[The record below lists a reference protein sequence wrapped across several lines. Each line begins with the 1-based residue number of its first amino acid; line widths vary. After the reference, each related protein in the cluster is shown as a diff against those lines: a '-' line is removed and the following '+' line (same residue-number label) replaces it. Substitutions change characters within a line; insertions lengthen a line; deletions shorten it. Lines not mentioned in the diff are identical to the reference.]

1 MLTMNIDEI
10 DAATLMPLETPPLKV
25 SRPVAACSRC
35 RNAKIKCD
43 GKLPACSSCEKNGR
57 AAECTSTNDQFA
69 RGKERSYVSTLETR
83 IDKLQA
89 RLEEA
94 KARKPSVVSIPDDET
109 AVPSRRQ
116 SYNVP
121 ALEHSSTGGSRAQRR
136 KEASAI
142 DDLVSDFGFLSV
154 NATARDFY
162 GFTSAMSYARLILSA
177 CSKDPL
183 PSGTTKELPPR
194 YAAASLI
201 QHYLNNVFTLVP
213 VFEEASFY
221 GSVDNT
227 YAQDTR
233 KADPFDH
240 WVVRMV
246 LAIASA
252 SMSEQRGDQH
262 YLEGIGH
269 VCAALSH
276 AEGVLNPGSISSV
289 QALVMLT
296 EYAMLDPHHFD
307 SWSLIGA
314 ASRAMVDL
322 GLHTDP
328 PKGTPMTKG
337 KLDLRRRVFWCV
349 YVLDRSTSLVQTRA
363 FSFNDDSVR
372 VKIPFTKA
380 PAVLPASTNKP
391 GLQKPWVQSH
401 EQALDLIHL
410 RQIQSGWYTDL
421 FQSGRTTWDEP
432 YHYLWQT
439 CEAMRKWFE
448 NISVT
453 TNPSMR
459 AFFELELLY
468 SYIYVL
474 SPSPR
479 VPAISP
485 FAAKLIFEYCIRYA
499 DLMLRLIDD
508 ANYTPPLTF
517 YDAMRVYM
525 TGRQFLD
532 VLQHNTDPLLNGHI
546 PPHPEVKPTTAP
558 PPAMPVVNLPPGD
571 TLQRFNTI
579 RSIHCVKQIS
589 ECLAKF
595 GMRWGYMSW
604 NQRYQSEAASMLE
617 TLHLRLREFDGIV
630 AARRPSMW
638 HASSSASSVTS
649 SSAAS
654 QAYRSPQSLTSS
666 SAVHRQPSI
675 TAHHM
680 ASFGDSGPAPQVT
693 PPLYYHQ
700 QAPSQQPPMQPWE
713 TQTSFFE
720 PSGGQAFSFGQ
731 PVSQPGRSSAH
742 GNPNLQFAN
751 WGGYGGASSVP
762 DTLDEENAVQQNARG
777 QLYSQQACVGDS
789 DTSPSSRSLVLP
801 NEAVPAT
808 GSRPPQQANQQLQPS
823 EDSSSSQALYIGSAR
838 RMTSIQ
844 QQPDPQIMPSSADSS
859 SSQALYIR
867 PRPRPRQRPINL
879 RRLVPSVPRMNESS
893 PGRRHHTIRSG
904 LMDHRTSAVRSN
916 QRPRELLQEGINIM
930 EARHQ
935 ARLATIESESGTNSP
950 LDEEKDPIDRSYAS
964 NTALQSEQMRTLRE
978 GQRQMETQLND
989 SSSGP
994 ESEGLMMIPQ
1004 RNVRNEQVNLGTYA
1018 HSPLRHVQN
1027 ANDVPGGRAGST
1039 EMPSS
1044 IDYFDL
1050 PPDPP
1055 LPQKR
1060 KASMQDHYLE
1070 FQDCAPS
1077 PELPRDL
1084 GKAAQHE
1091 PTSST
1096 RVLRSPKM
1104 RKMRKKDQTPKPLL
1118 AEGEAGPS
1126 RAFDGAAWESSDE
1139 AADDELPTEG
1149 WEQNDGTRDLEDEIW
1164 FPNTAAAATT
1174 SQQAPPL
1181 PHTTSQPIAP
1191 APGDLP
1197 QTSSNLLFPA
1207 PSTTPSFH
1215 AIPPPNPFLP
1225 AEPNQPPPHY
1235 PNFTTYPGLGWMCT
1249 TCHLITQSPSLH
1261 SSNGDWCFDVLGPDP
1276 LSHPARVL
1284 RSWAPLRPRRPSGML
1299 SWEGKGGVGAG
1310 EDASREGGGD
1320 GRVLVWDWAFGGVG

>member
-1 MLTMNIDEI
+1 
-10 DAATLMPLETPPLKV
+10 
-25 SRPVAACSRC
+25 
-35 RNAKIKCD
+35 
-43 GKLPACSSCEKNGR
+43 
-57 AAECTSTNDQFA
+57 
-69 RGKERSYVSTLETR
+69 
-83 IDKLQA
+83 
-89 RLEEA
+89 
-94 KARKPSVVSIPDDET
+94 
-109 AVPSRRQ
+109 
-116 SYNVP
+116 
-121 ALEHSSTGGSRAQRR
+121 
-136 KEASAI
+136 
-142 DDLVSDFGFLSV
+142 
-154 NATARDFY
+154 
-162 GFTSAMSYARLILSA
+162 
-177 CSKDPL
+177 
-183 PSGTTKELPPR
+183 
-194 YAAASLI
+194 
-201 QHYLNNVFTLVP
+201 
-213 VFEEASFY
+213 
-221 GSVDNT
+221 
-227 YAQDTR
+227 
-233 KADPFDH
+233 
-240 WVVRMV
+240 
-246 LAIASA
+246 
-252 SMSEQRGDQH
+252 
-262 YLEGIGH
+262 
-269 VCAALSH
+269 
-276 AEGVLNPGSISSV
+276 
-289 QALVMLT
+289 
-296 EYAMLDPHHFD
+296 
-307 SWSLIGA
+307 
-314 ASRAMVDL
+314 
-322 GLHTDP
+322 
-328 PKGTPMTKG
+328 
-337 KLDLRRRVFWCV
+337 
-349 YVLDRSTSLVQTRA
+349 
-363 FSFNDDSVR
+363 
-372 VKIPFTKA
+372 
-380 PAVLPASTNKP
+380 
-391 GLQKPWVQSH
+391 
-401 EQALDLIHL
+401 
-410 RQIQSGWYTDL
+410 
-421 FQSGRTTWDEP
+421 
-432 YHYLWQT
+432 
-439 CEAMRKWFE
+439 
-448 NISVT
+448 
-453 TNPSMR
+453 
-459 AFFELELLY
+459 
-468 SYIYVL
+468 
-474 SPSPR
+474 
-479 VPAISP
+479 
-485 FAAKLIFEYCIRYA
+485 
-499 DLMLRLIDD
+499 
-508 ANYTPPLTF
+508 
-517 YDAMRVYM
+517 
-525 TGRQFLD
+525 
-532 VLQHNTDPLLNGHI
+532 
-546 PPHPEVKPTTAP
+546 
-558 PPAMPVVNLPPGD
+558 
-571 TLQRFNTI
+571 
-579 RSIHCVKQIS
+579 
-589 ECLAKF
+589 
-595 GMRWGYMSW
+595 
-604 NQRYQSEAASMLE
+604 
-617 TLHLRLREFDGIV
+617 
-630 AARRPSMW
+630 MW

-1044 IDYFDL
+1044 IDYFGQACLQPHSQPCPTSQNATWLENESQTVHLRDSTNLPSALFVPNPTSPLPMTRTDL

-1215 AIPPPNPFLP
+1215 AIPPANPFLP
-1225 AEPNQPPPHY
+1225 ADPNQPPPHY